1 MNKQTFLWG
10 SIPSEWTIQNLNE
23 LTTYISRGKQ
33 PKYVDYSEIRALNQK
48 AIRWGFIDNSVL
60 KYHNPEVKVDE
71 KHFIKK
77 GDVVINSTGTGTVG
91 RTYYFG
97 YSPEQ
102 IFADSHVTLVRTNS
116 EVLNPQ
122 FLMYQLSTK
131 AYQHFIEGSFLAG
144 STGQVEFNKSKVQQL
159 PILLPTISE
168 QNSIVNILSS
178 LDDKIE
184 LNNQMNETLEEI
196 AEGLFKRWFVDFEF
210 PNEEG
215 QPYKSSGGEMVES
228 KLGMIPKGWSIG
240 FFRDYMVDILGGD
253 WGKEEATGN
262 YNKAVYCLRG
272 ADIPEIRV
280 GRKGKMPRRY
290 ILEKNYLKKKLTNG
304 DLVVEISGG
313 SPTQST
319 GRITYISKA
328 LLEKY
333 DLDIVSTNF
342 CRAITLK
349 DIYMTEFYYYY
360 WNYLYNN
367 DVFFQYE
374 NGTTGIKNLDINSFL
389 DKFSIVQPPKEL
401 LKIFHD
407 KINIILLL
415 VQANGEENEKLAHVR
430 DTLLPK
436 LMSGEIRVSDFES

>member
-1 MNKQTFLWG
+1 MSFKDWEDVLLGDLVKIKGGKRLPKGEVLIKDKTSHPYIRVRDL
-10 SIPSEWTIQNLNE
+10 SDRRYLE
-23 LTTYISRGKQ
+23 LDNQIEYLDEEVFNSISRYTVNEGDIVISIVGTIGLVSIIGKTLDGANLTENCV
-33 PKYVDYSEIRALNQK
+33 KLIELKNVNRDYLYYYLTSIYGKREFEKGTVGAVQAKLPIKNIQQVSIKLPNLSQQK
-48 AIRWGFIDNSVL
+48 AI
-60 KYHNPEVKVDE
+60 
-71 KHFIKK
+71 
-77 GDVVINSTGTGTVG
+77 
-91 RTYYFG
+91 
-97 YSPEQ
+97 
-102 IFADSHVTLVRTNS
+102 AD
-116 EVLNPQ
+116 
-122 FLMYQLSTK
+122 
-131 AYQHFIEGSFLAG
+131 
-144 STGQVEFNKSKVQQL
+144 
-159 PILLPTISE
+159 
-168 QNSIVNILSS
+168 ILSS

-184 LNNQMNETLEEI
+184 LNNQMNETLEEM
-196 AEGLFKRWFVDFEF
+196 AQALFKRWFVDFEF

-228 KLGMIPKGWSIG
+228 ELGMIPNGWSIG

-280 GRKGKMPRRY
+280 GRKGKMSRRY

-436 LMSGEIRVSDFES
+436 LMSGEIRVSDLN

>member
-1 MNKQTFLWG
+1 
-10 SIPSEWTIQNLNE
+10 
-23 LTTYISRGKQ
+23 
-33 PKYVDYSEIRALNQK
+33 
-48 AIRWGFIDNSVL
+48 
-60 KYHNPEVKVDE
+60 
-71 KHFIKK
+71 
-77 GDVVINSTGTGTVG
+77 
-91 RTYYFG
+91 
-97 YSPEQ
+97 
-102 IFADSHVTLVRTNS
+102 
-116 EVLNPQ
+116 
-122 FLMYQLSTK
+122 
-131 AYQHFIEGSFLAG
+131 
-144 STGQVEFNKSKVQQL
+144 
-159 PILLPTISE
+159 
-168 QNSIVNILSS
+168 
-178 LDDKIE
+178 
-184 LNNQMNETLEEI
+184 
-196 AEGLFKRWFVDFEF
+196 
-210 PNEEG
+210 
-215 QPYKSSGGEMVES
+215 
-228 KLGMIPKGWSIG
+228 
-240 FFRDYMVDILGGD
+240 MVDILGGE

-290 ILEKNYLKKKLTNG
+290 ILEKNYLKKKLNNG

-342 CRAITLK
+342 CRTITLK

-401 LKIFHD
+401 LKIFRD

-436 LMSGEIRVSDFES
+436 LMSGEIRVSDLKS